1 MRLFL
6 FMVLILVFLTP
17 LGVAQKKPIFKTC
30 PQPLPLQLKPF
41 TNQPQ
46 QIDFLCGNTGCF
58 KNPAN
63 DLQNAQKNNFCASTD
78 SITPVTLNTF
88 GALNNASNNETS
100 IPKGEP
106 PPSRAKLADIVSLP
120 NGKKLGEGKVV
131 SFVGYVLDARH
142 SNVDK
147 DNPLTA
153 GNGES
158 VQCNL
163 LGCAY
168 NDIHITLAKDSG
180 EQKLCNT
187 IVAEIIPHYRPPAW
201 DLFDSPD
208 YTTFFKTHQVKI
220 TGQLFFDGS
229 HVPCT
234 AEGKAGNNPA
244 RDNAKDFERLALW
257 EIHPIYAIDVCKFA
271 DKSQCNAA
279 KAWIPFS
286 ELKTL
291 LGLATVTPNDKCKAT
306 TDNPNSKCPGFK
318 SPN

>member
-6 FMVLILVFLTP
+6 FIGLILVFLTP

-30 PQPLPLQLKPF
+30 SQPLPLQLKPF

-88 GALNNASNNETS
+88 SALNNASNNETS

-106 PPSRAKLADIVSLP
+106 PASRAKLADIVSLP
-120 NGKKLGEGKVV
+120 DGKKLGEGRVV

-168 NDIHITLAKDSG
+168 NDIHITLAEDPG

-208 YTTFFKTHQVKI
+208 YTKFFKTHQVKI

-234 AEGKAGNNPA
+234 AVGKAGNNPA

-257 EIHPIYAIDVCKFA
+257 EIHPIYAVDVCKFE
-271 DKSQCNAA
+271 DKTKCNSAN
-279 KAWIPFS
+279 AWIPFS

-318 SPN
+318 LPN